1 MVEEGDRSGTQRRF
15 IEALGSTPGDL
26 YAEFAGAPVGKHS
39 PNLQLVLLYMR
50 GAPVPGK
57 YVLVAEEPHR
67 SWVLGE
73 LTGVRGDPV
82 RLHPD
87 VRYTDLAEAE
97 RDIYR
102 RRWKDLMGSD
112 LEPGEGG

>member
-1 MVEEGDRSGTQRRF
+1 MESNDRRNEVHRRS
-15 IEALGSTPGDL
+15 ITALGSSPAEL
-26 YAEFAGAPVGKHS
+26 YSEFAAAPIGKHS

-57 YVLVAEEPHR
+57 YVLVAQEPHK
-67 SWVLGE
+67 SWYLGE
-73 LTGVRGDPV
+73 LTGVRGDPLKV
-82 RLHPD
+82 YQD

-102 RRWKDLMGSD
+102 RRWKALMGEE
-112 LEPGEGG
+112 LER

>member
-1 MVEEGDRSGTQRRF
+1 MDEVERRKATQRAA
-15 IEALGSTPGDL
+15 IKAMGSSPTEL
-26 YAEFAGAPVGKHS
+26 YREFAENPVGKHS

-57 YVLVAEEPHR
+57 FELLAEETHK
-67 SWVLGE
+67 SWILAE

-82 RLHPD
+82 IAHED
-87 VRYTDLAEAE
+87 VRYSDLAEAE

-102 RRWKDLMGSD
+102 RRWRALMGEEIS
-112 LEPGEGG
+112 

>member
-1 MVEEGDRSGTQRRF
+1 MPNDEHETSNQQRF
-15 IEALGSTPGDL
+15 IEALRSSPDDL
-26 YAEFAGAPVGKHS
+26 YAEFAATPVGKHS

-67 SWVLGE
+67 SWLLGE

-82 RLHPD
+82 LVHPD
-87 VRYTDLAEAE
+87 IRYTDLAEAE

-102 RRWKDLMGSD
+102 RRWKALMG
-112 LEPGEGG
+112 EEIA